1 MPMTRNGPWGTVV
14 PILPAPMAKV
24 LRKLILLGLPLA
36 PLSCGGGLGP
46 CPPPTK
52 IVDEVVDVHQPPK
65 ERLYGLT
72 TAEYEACVRDPLM
85 CMRLCEEV
93 AREGVAGQVLIKQ
106 CERVARP
113 GDPVGDGGA
122 PIDALKVHLA
132 FEVHH
137 CVGGRRPE
145 GLAPAPP
152 AEGNGALGHWWA
164 ELAYLEAASVPAFRR
179 LARELEALGAP
190 PALPRAARRAAGDE
204 IRHRRITRAM
214 AARHGVRAR
223 TPRPGSMEVRS
234 LFDVAR
240 ENAVEGCVGETYGAA
255 VAAWQAR
262 TAGDPLVRALMAEI
276 ARDEAEHAALAWA
289 VDQWAV
295 TGLAPDERRM
305 IDHAR
310 REAGATLAAEVSS
323 RDPEPRLRA
332 ALGLPSKRVA
342 AQMVGQAMRS
352 LWC

>member
-1 MPMTRNGPWGTVV
+1 V
-14 PILPAPMAKV
+14 
-24 LRKLILLGLPLA
+24 
-36 PLSCGGGLGP
+36 
-46 CPPPTK
+46 K
-52 IVDEVVDVHQPPK
+52 IVDEVVDVHRSSPK
-65 ERLYGLT
+65 GRDYGLT
-72 TAEYEACVRDPLM
+72 YEACLQDPLM
-85 CMRLCEEV
+85 CRPLCEEV
-93 AREGVAGQVLIKQ
+93 AAQDLLPGALLIKQ
-106 CERVARP
+106 CERLARP
-113 GDPVGDGGA
+113 GDPVDDGGA
-122 PIDALKVHLA
+122 PIDVLKLHLGY
-132 FEVHH
+132 EIHH
-137 CVGGRRPE
+137 CVGGRRPQ
-145 GLAPAPP
+145 GLAPPPP
-152 AEGNGALGHWWA
+152 AEGNGALGQWWA

-204 IRHRRITRAM
+204 IRHRRLTRAM
-214 AARHGVRAR
+214 AARHGVRAPR
-223 TPRPGSMEVRS
+223 PRPGSTEVRS
-234 LFDVAR
+234 LLEVAR

-289 VDQWAV
+289 VDQWAAN
-295 TGLAPDERRM
+295 GLDPNERRM

-310 REAGATLAAEVSS
+310 REAGATLAAQVSS

-332 ALGLPSKRVA
+332 ALGLPSRRAA